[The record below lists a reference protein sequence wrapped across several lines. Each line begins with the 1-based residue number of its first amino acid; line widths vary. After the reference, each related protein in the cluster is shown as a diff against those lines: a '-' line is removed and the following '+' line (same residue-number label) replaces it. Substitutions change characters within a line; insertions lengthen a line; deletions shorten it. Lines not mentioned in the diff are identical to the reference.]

1 MIKHYLVSVENNA
14 RELEANLWLTAK
26 LNLMSGIVIGATA
39 VMVMKKM
46 YERKQCK
53 KHSDAHAPA
62 AASD

>member
-1 MIKHYLVSVENNA
+1 VHDDVQQ
-14 RELEANLWLTAK
+14 LEANLWLTAK

-46 YERKQCK
+46 CERKKCK
-53 KHSDAHAPA
+53 KHHDAHAPA